1 MAELHVSITGDCTGL
16 SNAIDS
22 SHAKID
28 SLDGRTAGVIVGLQG
43 AAATVTGLNQVATA
57 AGSVPTQV
65 NLGVNSSG
73 VAQASSDFSGLRDE
87 ARGLGRDMD
96 ALSGSRT
103 IGLSNDGSFRTLAGD
118 LSQVSSGYA
127 NFGSSAESGLRQA
140 SSGNQDFTRSLSAQR
155 EEMSQADRVG
165 TSFNSTIGDIERS
178 SSGALQ
184 PIQQLAQSAT
194 MLADGG
200 SAAADTARD
209 MESAFGGA
217 GKAASKMSDEAWAAN
232 RALSAGQIG
241 AAFDAFAGE
250 SSGVGIPGT
259 GHGPPRSPGS
269 GGGGGGGGEGG
280 GFFGGGSGEGSGE
293 SLSAHGLM
301 QGAQMGLMVGAVD
314 EMIGAGAGL
323 FAVNEAIKDVPGLAR
338 AANQAMG
345 EFNKGVQQTA
355 SSALGEGVPAL
366 HALGAALG
374 PLGQEV
380 GRIGA
385 ENMGTAVN
393 GLTELATTAT
403 STLQALEPAI
413 GPALSG
419 AISLGNAFLQGV
431 ASPAVVGAIK
441 GIGDTLQN
449 ADVATGITDLT
460 AGLLT
465 AGGVV
470 TQVAADA
477 VGSAASVLTALLGTS
492 GGEAAAPALTGGAIG
507 ALTLGKAFGG
517 GLGGAGIAGAL
528 GAAAI
533 GIGSYQQQ
541 QNQDPTAGIVG
552 EAGAALLGRKA
563 FGPAGALLGIG
574 GDAAVAGLENTSGSG
589 DAGEMLSDVLLGA
602 GLGATVGGPI
612 GGMVGALGGG
622 AYGIYKAIQDR
633 KNQTGG
639 FTPGSISSG
648 ASSGSGAFPSGQT
661 AGKYGW
667 QADAQG
673 NLTPSDSPTGGS
685 SAPYDPNAQFQGASA
700 PTTTALS
707 SPGASRP
714 WLGGSAGSVGTPV
727 NPSDIPS
734 SMLAPPI
741 PPSAGPSN
749 ILDPSQN
756 QQPLGPGLN
765 PLGPGATPTSPDQV
779 PASMLA
785 PPPPKPLTTAP
796 MGGGQGAGTSFGTLS
811 PATVQS
817 LNTALGVTPQ
827 AMQQT
832 ASASQQLSSGLQNVP
847 QAAQQV
853 SQGLQQVGQASQ
865 QVSQPMQQVQQH
877 MQNATQ
883 AVQQMTAQAPQAL
896 SQVAQIAPA
905 VQKTMSEAAPQI
917 QSAGQ
922 SMGAQIPSSMGEGI
936 TNNQQAACT
945 AAQKLGDGTLNCGKA
960 SVAAASPSKL
970 FMELGTNISQGLAI
984 GIENS
989 TPQAVAAI
997 QSSMAQVVAAGQ
1009 SGLETASPSKTFQ
1022 AYGEQAVNNVAQGA
1036 VNVTPAVVNEAAQ
1049 RQQILAR
1056 QTAATLPQGK
1066 LQQASNDE
1074 QQKQQDEAQK
1084 EQEKKQL
1091 EARDKQLQGL
1101 GYNEKTRKKVEDDEK
1116 KRKDIKDAADKRQRD
1131 EQQTAMQRAGIPIQP
1146 MGSNQPLTPM
1156 QQYWAMQKKKSDDAK
1171 TTALDKLNAPPGSRP
1186 PGDITPGQK
1195 FANDEKIKH
1204 DAAADVAKNA
1214 LKNSGFDPGT
1224 KSTGFGD
1231 PSKGQ
1236 NNSGYADAKAKGK
1249 GATDGFKDGA
1259 KDGGDGP
1266 AGATSDAAQKAI
1278 DAAKN
1283 KTQTHS
1289 PSQVFYGI
1297 GSDLMAG
1304 LSNGVTAS
1312 GGSVQASIGDVMSG
1326 ALGSGVTAASNSV
1339 MGIASNAGLAVG
1351 YQWARNVVT
1360 GADSVL
1366 KSADFQQVALPQVGS
1381 ALATTALGTAGLLPA
1396 SGAGGSIPNSQT
1408 VTMSGGTP
1416 AAAPVV
1422 NNYIT
1427 LDGQQL
1433 RAMTRTEVITALG
1446 QVADSIPQQVG

>member
-43 AAATVTGLNQVATA
+43 ATATVTGLNQVATA

-127 NFGSSAESGLRQA
+127 NFGSSSESGLRQA
-140 SSGNQDFTRSLSAQR
+140 SSANQDFTRSLSSQR

-280 GFFGGGSGEGSGE
+280 GFFGGGSGEEGGE

-393 GLTELATTAT
+393 GLTELAGTAT

-419 AISLGNAFLQGV
+419 AINLGNAFLQGV

-441 GIGDTLQN
+441 GIGESLQS

-477 VGSAASVLTALLGTS
+477 VGAASNVLTALLGPS

-528 GAAAI
+528 GATAI

-574 GDAAVAGLENTSGSG
+574 GDAAVAGLENTPGSG
-589 DAGEMLSDVLLGA
+589 DAGEMLSDVLA
-602 GLGATVGGPI
+602 GVGIGATVGGPV
-612 GGMVGALGGG
+612 GGLVGGIGGG
-622 AYGIYKAIQDR
+622 AYGIYKAIQDHA
-633 KNQTGG
+633 NQTGG
-639 FTPGSISSG
+639 FTPGSISAG
-648 ASSGSGAFPSGQT
+648 ASSGSGAFPAGQT

-673 NLTPSDSPTGGS
+673 NLTPSNTPGGGA

-714 WLGGSAGSVGTPV
+714 WLGGSAGSIGTPV

-749 ILDPSQN
+749 ILDPSKQT
-756 QQPLGPGLN
+756 QPLGPGLN
-765 PLGPGATPTSPDQV
+765 PLGPGATPTSPDQI
-779 PASMLA
+779 PPSMRA
-785 PPPPKPLTTAP
+785 PSP
-796 MGGGQGAGTSFGTLS
+796 GTSATPMN
-811 PATVQS
+811 PAQIQQLNQALTQTPPAATAASQS
-817 LNTALGVTPQ
+817 LAQLPSRFSGAAT
-827 AMQQT
+827 
-832 ASASQQLSSGLQNVP
+832 SASQLQTNASSLTAP
-847 QAAQQV
+847 
-853 SQGLQQVGQASQ
+853 L
-865 QVSQPMQQVQQH
+865 QQVQQH
-877 MQNATQ
+877 AAAANTAATQ
-883 AVQQMTAQAPQAL
+883 LTQSAPAAVAQA
-896 SQVAQIAPA
+896 AQITPA
-905 VQKTMSEAAPQI
+905 VQRSMNEA
-917 QSAGQ
+917 QSAVQSGGTSIGQ
-922 SMGAQIPSSMGEGI
+922 SLPTTMGDGMAQNQGE
-936 TNNQQAACT
+936 ACT
-945 AAQKLGDGTLNCGKA
+945 AAQKLGDGVKNCAAA
-960 SVAAASPSKL
+960 SLQSASPSKV
-970 FMELGTNISQGLAI
+970 FMELGLGTGTGLAI

-989 TPQAVAAI
+989 TPQAVAAV
-997 QSSMAQVVAAGQ
+997 QSSMQQVVAAGQ
-1009 SGLETASPSKTFQ
+1009 AGLNAASPSKTFQ
-1022 AYGEQAVNNVAQGA
+1022 DYGAQAVNNTAVGA
-1036 VNVTPAVVNEAAQ
+1036 ANATPAVVNEAQA
-1049 RQQILAR
+1049 RQQALTS

-1101 GYNEKTRKKVEDDEK
+1101 GYNENTRKKVEDDEK
-1116 KRKDIKDAADKRQRD
+1116 KRKEIKDSADKRQRD
-1131 EQQTAMQRAGIPIQP
+1131 EQQTAMQRAGIPVQP
-1146 MGSNQPLTPM
+1146 MGPNQPLTPM
-1156 QQYWAMQKKKSDDAK
+1156 QQYWNMQKQKSDDAK
-1171 TTALDKLNAPPGSRP
+1171 KVAQDKLNAPPGSRP

-1195 FANDEKIKH
+1195 FASDEKAKH
-1204 DAAADVAKNA
+1204 DAAAGVAKA
-1214 LKNSGFDPGT
+1214 TLRGDGPA
-1224 KSTGFGD
+1224 STGFGD
-1231 PSKGQ
+1231 PTKGQ
-1236 NNSGYADAKAKGK
+1236 NNSGYADGKDKGK

-1259 KDGGDGP
+1259 KDGSDGP
-1266 AGATSDAAQKAI
+1266 AGATNDATQKAI
-1278 DAAKN
+1278 DAAK
-1283 KTQTHS
+1283 KKGGVAS
-1289 PSQVFYGI
+1289 PSTVFFGI

-1304 LSNGVTAS
+1304 LSNGVTA
-1312 GGSVQASIGDVMSG
+1312 GGPAVTGSVGDVMSG

-1366 KSADFQQVALPQVGS
+1366 KSSDFQQVALPQVGS
-1381 ALATTALGTAGLLPA
+1381 ALATAALGTAGLLPP
-1396 SGAGGSIPNSQT
+1396 SGSGGSIPSNQT